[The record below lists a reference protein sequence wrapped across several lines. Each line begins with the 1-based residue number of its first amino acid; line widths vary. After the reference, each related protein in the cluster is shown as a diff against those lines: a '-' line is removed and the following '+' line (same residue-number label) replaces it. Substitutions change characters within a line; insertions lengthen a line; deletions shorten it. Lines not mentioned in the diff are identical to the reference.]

1 MPWRVVDCSE
11 TGQSYACSVVTRAC
25 GSVVEALIVPAIP
38 FLFVDFAR
46 ATLSLTLLTVDSR
59 EMAIFDF

>member
-11 TGQSYACSVVTRAC
+11 TGQPYARSVVTSAC

-38 FLFVDFAR
+38 FLFVDLAR
-46 ATLSLTLLTVDSR
+46 ATLSLALLTVNSR
-59 EMAIFDF
+59 EVAIFDF